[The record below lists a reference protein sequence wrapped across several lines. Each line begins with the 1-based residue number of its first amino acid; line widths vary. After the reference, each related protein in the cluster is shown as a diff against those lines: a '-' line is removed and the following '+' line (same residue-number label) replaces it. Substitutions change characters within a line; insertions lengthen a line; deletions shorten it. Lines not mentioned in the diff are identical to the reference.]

1 MIHVNIT
8 LPPELQDWIESRITD
23 GAYVDAEDY
32 VRDLLRRDQ
41 NAHAAEIQRVK
52 TLIEDGLSSG
62 TLDAEPEDILHEVVA
77 GIDRSHG

>member
-8 LPPELQDWIESRITD
+8 LPPELQQWIESRISD

-41 NAHAAEIQRVK
+41 DAHAAEIARVK
-52 TLIEDGLSSG
+52 ALIEEGLSSG
-62 TLDAEPEDILHEVVA
+62 VLDAEPEDILREVVA
-77 GIDRSHG
+77 GIDRKHG